1 MNIRGFKAKIIQ
13 NNDGEFVVKVKI
25 PEFDP
30 FNLYSWE
37 LGVTEEELLIS
48 DFRELVK
55 NYLKGDN
62 ELGAVSVLTKWIVG
76 NIELS
81 INQIKDLLAN
91 VPEEEFIN
99 KDYLR
104 IVRNGNVD
112 KINDVREVA
121 KEDYYSE
128 E

>member
-1 MNIRGFKAKIIQ
+1 MNTRGFKAKIIQ

-25 PEFDP
+25 PEYES

>member
-1 MNIRGFKAKIIQ
+1 
-13 NNDGEFVVKVKI
+13 
-25 PEFDP
+25 
-30 FNLYSWE
+30 
-37 LGVTEEELLIS
+37 
-48 DFRELVK
+48 
-55 NYLKGDN
+55 
-62 ELGAVSVLTKWIVG
+62 LGAVSVLTKWIVG

>member
-1 MNIRGFKAKIIQ
+1 MKTKNFPERKNDRRKLAYYNLKARINQLELEGKEVKTELRNELDSLEKKIIQ

-81 INQIKDLLAN
+81 INQ
-91 VPEEEFIN
+91 
-99 KDYLR
+99 
-104 IVRNGNVD
+104 
-112 KINDVREVA
+112 
-121 KEDYYSE
+121 
-128 E
+128 